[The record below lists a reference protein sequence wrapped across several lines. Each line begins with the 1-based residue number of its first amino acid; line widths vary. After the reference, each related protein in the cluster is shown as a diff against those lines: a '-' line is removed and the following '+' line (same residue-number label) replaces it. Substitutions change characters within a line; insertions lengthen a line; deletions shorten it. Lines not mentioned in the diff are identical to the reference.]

1 MGTFG
6 LVFWYRSMQSPA
18 LGKTI
23 NVFSPSAAY
32 IAASAIREEVFC
44 CFQIDL
50 KTVYPPVDAV
60 FIPPLIL
67 LLSQIL
73 LILLLR

>member
-1 MGTFG
+1 
-6 LVFWYRSMQSPA
+6 MQAPA

-32 IAASAIREEVFC
+32 IAASAIREEVSC

-50 KTVYPPVDAV
+50 ETVYSTVDTV
-60 FIPPLIL
+60 FFQPLIL